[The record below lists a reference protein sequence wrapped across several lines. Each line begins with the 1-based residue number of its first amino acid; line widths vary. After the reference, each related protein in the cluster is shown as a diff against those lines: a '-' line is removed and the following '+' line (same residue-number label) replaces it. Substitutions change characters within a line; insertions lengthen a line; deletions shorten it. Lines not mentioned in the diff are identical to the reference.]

1 MRTYL
6 PLLLI
11 LFICAGCSHT
21 SVKPHKTA
29 GQAFSAVLSSPTPT
43 SLNRDADG
51 MLWIG
56 TQHGLNIFDG
66 HSYQIFTH
74 EANSES
80 SLPSSEVNRIFRDRD
95 DQMWVCTSQG
105 ICVNTGLG
113 QFKSY
118 PTNASTHNAQCLF
131 QDAQGRMLAIYG
143 NELCMLRTDSF
154 QRVLRLPFSV
164 NSRPRQADI
173 YQSGDGRLV
182 INDGIFVL
190 SCDSAFRRLSYLSM
204 TPTDYRSA
212 ANDKIIVITSLTSGL
227 TVYDKRNL
235 KVLHHDPDAVRF
247 VVDQLLFYKD
257 KLLISTDEGLYGL
270 GLNDYKLQKMPAQVQ
285 DNIDYRSLET
295 LFADR
300 KGNLWAGYFQKGF
313 RRIDINSQNYAQ
325 SESERLTR
333 LLPAQRIASLVSDG
347 RQHLMGAM
355 LNDSLFFF
363 NAHTNQLST
372 YSLEDFMPIHSRQ
385 HILYTGFSAQR
396 FWVVTTSH
404 VFCLHAAD
412 GLRLDYFYDEGLN
425 ERSTQKQALATPV
438 GIEVMLDNGGV
449 IITDALHR
457 GSYVNKLFKASANV
471 APIVSERG
479 DVATR
484 ALSRP
489 VLASKLPNG
498 IQPICR
504 TVVSGRNFVGTSGG
518 LYSFAGG
525 GKAVAVKTV
534 SPHPVT
540 NVVAL
545 GNRLTYTQDNRVWL
559 LSPDTQTSLCIWQ
572 ASTGEPIQDNS
583 LCALDQSKLIC
594 LASKQLRQID
604 LASMQKSS
612 QPFQLIIQDV
622 IVDGNDSLRLQCG
635 LSQVNAD
642 TRVILSHNQNSFK
655 LHFAAIDH
663 GLTGAYT
670 YRYRLKGAENT
681 WHDDG
686 QGEASYNLLPPGNY
700 TFEVRAQSRL
710 HPQSV
715 RTATVR
721 IRVLPHPL
729 LSAWA
734 WMAYAAIA
742 LLLVYYIN
750 HLYLR
755 IHVERLNANAAEE
768 SRRQAHHI
776 NEMNMHFFANISHEF
791 RNPIAMISGPVDVL
805 RKDKE
810 LSKNSQNMVKL
821 ISQSSTILLRLIN
834 QMLDFNKLEDDALRL
849 SVEEADV
856 VDFVEGP
863 VSHFEVSA
871 AEKGITITR
880 RGMDAPIIAIVDLDK
895 IGKTTDNLLRNAILH
910 TPQGGTIEIAMG
922 READNF
928 YIRVTNTGER
938 IPDEALPDIFKRYYM
953 ATSKAADWGAGI
965 GLHYVRS
972 LVELH
977 HGSIKAEN
985 TDQGVSFTMRF
996 PTAPDAYKDSEWA
1009 HRQLEQSEQYSQTDE
1024 IPRGQRHDEDTAITA
1039 EGKPKMVIAESDV
1052 NIAYFLRKLFEEQFV
1067 VYNRYDTVKA
1077 YDTATSVMP
1086 DIILCEVGKDK
1097 SASFEFCKSIKQNET
1112 TADIVWI
1119 FLASDT
1125 SPDNQ
1130 VSGME
1135 AGADTYLIRPFAT
1148 DYLLQVVANLVTRR
1162 QRWTELKQQVGI
1174 ASQQDS
1180 KQDIS
1185 AKDKLF
1191 LKQLDKFIEQHLTD
1205 GDLDIARLVR
1215 TTLVSRAKLY
1225 ALVKSLT
1232 GCTPNEY
1239 FRNYKLD
1246 KAAVMLKTG
1255 RKTVS
1260 EVSDECGFSSIA
1272 YFSRTFKK
1280 RFGVS
1285 PKDYS

>member
-1 MRTYL
+1 
-6 PLLLI
+6 
-11 LFICAGCSHT
+11 
-21 SVKPHKTA
+21 
-29 GQAFSAVLSSPTPT
+29 
-43 SLNRDADG
+43 
-51 MLWIG
+51 
-56 TQHGLNIFDG
+56 
-66 HSYQIFTH
+66 
-74 EANSES
+74 
-80 SLPSSEVNRIFRDRD
+80 
-95 DQMWVCTSQG
+95 
-105 ICVNTGLG
+105 
-113 QFKSY
+113 
-118 PTNASTHNAQCLF
+118 
-131 QDAQGRMLAIYG
+131 
-143 NELCMLRTDSF
+143 
-154 QRVLRLPFSV
+154 
-164 NSRPRQADI
+164 
-173 YQSGDGRLV
+173 
-182 INDGIFVL
+182 
-190 SCDSAFRRLSYLSM
+190 
-204 TPTDYRSA
+204 
-212 ANDKIIVITSLTSGL
+212 
-227 TVYDKRNL
+227 
-235 KVLHHDPDAVRF
+235 
-247 VVDQLLFYKD
+247 
-257 KLLISTDEGLYGL
+257 
-270 GLNDYKLQKMPAQVQ
+270 
-285 DNIDYRSLET
+285 
-295 LFADR
+295 
-300 KGNLWAGYFQKGF
+300 
-313 RRIDINSQNYAQ
+313 
-325 SESERLTR
+325 
-333 LLPAQRIASLVSDG
+333 
-347 RQHLMGAM
+347 
-355 LNDSLFFF
+355 
-363 NAHTNQLST
+363 
-372 YSLEDFMPIHSRQ
+372 
-385 HILYTGFSAQR
+385 
-396 FWVVTTSH
+396 
-404 VFCLHAAD
+404 
-412 GLRLDYFYDEGLN
+412 
-425 ERSTQKQALATPV
+425 
-438 GIEVMLDNGGV
+438 
-449 IITDALHR
+449 
-457 GSYVNKLFKASANV
+457 
-471 APIVSERG
+471 
-479 DVATR
+479 
-484 ALSRP
+484 
-489 VLASKLPNG
+489 
-498 IQPICR
+498 
-504 TVVSGRNFVGTSGG
+504 
-518 LYSFAGG
+518 
-525 GKAVAVKTV
+525 
-534 SPHPVT
+534 
-540 NVVAL
+540 
-545 GNRLTYTQDNRVWL
+545 
-559 LSPDTQTSLCIWQ
+559 
-572 ASTGEPIQDNS
+572 
-583 LCALDQSKLIC
+583 
-594 LASKQLRQID
+594 
-604 LASMQKSS
+604 
-612 QPFQLIIQDV
+612 
-622 IVDGNDSLRLQCG
+622 
-635 LSQVNAD
+635 
-642 TRVILSHNQNSFK
+642 
-655 LHFAAIDH
+655 
-663 GLTGAYT
+663 
-670 YRYRLKGAENT
+670 
-681 WHDDG
+681 
-686 QGEASYNLLPPGNY
+686 
-700 TFEVRAQSRL
+700 
-710 HPQSV
+710 
-715 RTATVR
+715 
-721 IRVLPHPL
+721 
-729 LSAWA
+729 
-734 WMAYAAIA
+734 
-742 LLLVYYIN
+742 
-750 HLYLR
+750 
-755 IHVERLNANAAEE
+755 
-768 SRRQAHHI
+768 
-776 NEMNMHFFANISHEF
+776 
-791 RNPIAMISGPVDVL
+791 
-805 RKDKE
+805 
-810 LSKNSQNMVKL
+810 
-821 ISQSSTILLRLIN
+821 
-834 QMLDFNKLEDDALRL
+834 
-849 SVEEADV
+849 
-856 VDFVEGP
+856 
-863 VSHFEVSA
+863 
-871 AEKGITITR
+871 
-880 RGMDAPIIAIVDLDK
+880 MDAPIIAIVDLDK